1 MKYYMGKLGD
11 VSGYILSG
19 VHLTLPPELNPV

>member
-1 MKYYMGKLGD
+1 MGKLGD